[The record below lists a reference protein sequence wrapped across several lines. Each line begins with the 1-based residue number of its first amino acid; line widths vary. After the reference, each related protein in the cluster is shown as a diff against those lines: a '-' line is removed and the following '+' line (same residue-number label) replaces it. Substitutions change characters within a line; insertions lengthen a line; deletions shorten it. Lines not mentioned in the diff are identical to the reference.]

1 MSKVIFDISMSLDG
15 YITGPDRNPDEP
27 LGRGG
32 ERLHEWAFGGD
43 EVNDQYMRRAGSSLG
58 AVITGRV
65 NYGDSIRYWDADG
78 PTGTRRLPVFVVGS
92 SVPEAPVDNGVYTF
106 VTKGIEGALA
116 AAREAAGDKD
126 VTVMGGASIGQAYL
140 SAGLVD
146 ELSIHLV
153 PILLGEG
160 LRMFDSYPEDLVLL
174 KVLDVVSTASATHLR
189 LAVPGR

>member
-15 YITGPDRNPDEP
+15 YIAGTGQTSDEP

-43 EVNDQYMRRAGSSLG
+43 EVNDQYIRRAGSSLG

-65 NYGDSIRYWDADG
+65 NYQDSIRYWDADG
-78 PTGTRRLPVFVVGS
+78 PTGARRLPVFVVGS
-92 SVPEAPVDNGVYTF
+92 SAPENPPENGVYTF
-106 VTKGIEGALA
+106 VTDGIEAALT

-153 PILLGEG
+153 PILLGGG
-160 LRMFDSYPEDLVLL
+160 LRMFDSYPEDLVSLT
-174 KVLDVVSTASATHLR
+174 VLDVVSTATATHLR
-189 LAVPGR
+189 LATAGK